1 MTDFPGLAAAVG
13 AALSGAEMRA
23 AAAIAA
29 EVPADV
35 AVSVAEGGIRLV
47 GRALSLRSLTDARL
61 RDFAGLVR

>member
-1 MTDFPGLAAAVG
+1 MTDFSGFAAAMV

-23 AAAIAA
+23 ATAIAA

-35 AVSVAEGGIRLV
+35 AVSVVEGGIRLV
-47 GRALSLRSLTDARL
+47 GRALSQRSLTDARL